1 MKNHIQVVAILH
13 IALGVMSL
21 VAAIVL
27 FSIIGLAGSIVIA
40 QGEEAAAGILG
51 IIAVLLG
58 GFLAITGLPGIIGGW
73 ALLTGRNWGRTLVII
88 LGALGLFNFPI
99 GTAVGAYT
107 LWVLLQD
114 PTTPSIPPVMPASP
128 R

>member
-58 GFLAITGLPGIIGGW
+58 GFLAITALPGIIGGW

-88 LGALGLFNFPI
+88 LGALGLLNFPI

>member
-27 FSIIGLAGSIVIA
+27 FSIIGLAGGIVIA

-58 GFLAITGLPGIIGGW
+58 GFLAITGLPGTIGGW

>member
-21 VAAIVL
+21 VAAIIL
-27 FSIIGLAGSIVIA
+27 FSIIGLAGGIVIS

-51 IIAVLLG
+51 IIAIVLG

-73 ALLTGRNWGRTLVII
+73 ALLTGRNWGRILVII
-88 LGALGLFNFPI
+88 LAVLGLFNFPI

-114 PTTPSIPPVMPASP
+114 PAKASIPPVMPASSS
-128 R
+128 